1 MKNILMTVALAAT
14 ALVSAQAQSELKP
27 LAGQVTTDFTL
38 FANGI
43 FNTTTSPVGPVSNL
57 GLNTAV
63 LKGRYFLMDNLAL
76 RATLGLNNASTTD
89 KNSDPVSEAVKKSN
103 TFTLGLG
110 LEHHFGGTDRLS
122 PYIGAE
128 LAIGSVSGSEKT
140 VTKTSTTTTK
150 DAPRF
155 LFGGT
160 LLLGADY
167 YVAPHV
173 YLGVEAG
180 LDLKTTSLGKG
191 STTIVQNNGNTT
203 VNESKATSSSS
214 EFSTGVKAG
223 FKIGFV
229 F

>member
-1 MKNILMTVALAAT
+1 MKKILMTVALAAT

-43 FNTTTSPVGPVSNL
+43 FNTTNSPVGSVSNL
-57 GLNTAV
+57 GLNTAA

-76 RATLGLNNASTTD
+76 RATLGLDNASTTD
-89 KNSDPVSEAVKKSN
+89 KNSDPLNEVVKKSN

-110 LEHHFGGTDRLS
+110 IEQHFGGTDRLS

-140 VTKTSTTTTK
+140 VTKTTTTTTK
-150 DAPRF
+150 NAPRF

-191 STTIVQNNGNTT
+191 STTIVQNNGNNT

-214 EFSTGVKAG
+214 EFATGVKAG

>member
-1 MKNILMTVALAAT
+1 MKKILMTVALAAT

-128 LAIGSVSGSEKT
+128 LAIGSVSGSE
-140 VTKTSTTTTK
+140 TTTTK

-203 VNESKATSSSS
+203 VNESKATSSAS
-214 EFSTGVKAG
+214 EFATGVKAG

>member
-1 MKNILMTVALAAT
+1 MKKILMTVALAAT

-63 LKGRYFLMDNLAL
+63 LKGRYFLM
-76 RATLGLNNASTTD
+76 
-89 KNSDPVSEAVKKSN
+89 
-103 TFTLGLG
+103 
-110 LEHHFGGTDRLS
+110 EHHFGGTDRLS

-203 VNESKATSSSS
+203 VNESKATSSTS
-214 EFSTGVKAG
+214 EFATGVKAG

>member
-1 MKNILMTVALAAT
+1 M
-14 ALVSAQAQSELKP
+14 
-27 LAGQVTTDFTL
+27 
-38 FANGI
+38 
-43 FNTTTSPVGPVSNL
+43 
-57 GLNTAV
+57 
-63 LKGRYFLMDNLAL
+63 
-76 RATLGLNNASTTD
+76 
-89 KNSDPVSEAVKKSN
+89 SEAVKKSN

-203 VNESKATSSSS
+203 VNESKATSSAS
-214 EFSTGVKAG
+214 EFATGVKAG